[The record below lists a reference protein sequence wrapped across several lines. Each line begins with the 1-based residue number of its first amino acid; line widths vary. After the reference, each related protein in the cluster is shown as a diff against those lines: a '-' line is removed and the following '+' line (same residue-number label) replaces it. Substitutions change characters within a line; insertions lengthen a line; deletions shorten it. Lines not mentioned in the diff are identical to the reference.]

1 MQVMGIF
8 VTCHSSESLYF
19 LYLTSLLFFPATSVY
34 NFLPVSSLS
43 SAFTSVWL
51 SLDSAYEGKYG
62 VLCFLLSL
70 FALPH
75 LFPFL
80 PHHSLSYFISLYV
93 LHMGSHTY
101 KYVSIYD
108 RKYGSCISEF
118 DLCCLCYHFYFY
130 IRFIMLMIIS
140 ISFPEGAIF
149 YLLYGWIKL
158 HCVYE
163 PYSHQINLLLI
174 LWIVSASLP

>member
-1 MQVMGIF
+1 MQVMGFF

-19 LYLTSLLFFPATSVY
+19 LYLTSLLFSPATSVY

-43 SAFTSVWL
+43 SAFTSVWP

-80 PHHSLSYFISLYV
+80 PHHSLSYLISVYV
-93 LHMGSHTY
+93 LHMASHTHINMCPY
-101 KYVSIYD
+101 MTENMVHVFLSLTCVAYVIFIFISYL
-108 RKYGSCISEF
+108 SC
-118 DLCCLCYHFYFY
+118 
-130 IRFIMLMIIS
+130 
-140 ISFPEGAIF
+140 
-149 YLLYGWIKL
+149 
-158 HCVYE
+158 
-163 PYSHQINLLLI
+163 
-174 LWIVSASLP
+174 

>member
-1 MQVMGIF
+1 MQVMGFF

-19 LYLTSLLFFPATSVY
+19 LYLTSLLFSPATSVY

-43 SAFTSVWL
+43 SAFTSVWP

-80 PHHSLSYFISLYV
+80 PHHSLSYLISVYV
-93 LHMGSHTY
+93 LHM
-101 KYVSIYD
+101 
-108 RKYGSCISEF
+108 
-118 DLCCLCYHFYFY
+118 
-130 IRFIMLMIIS
+130 
-140 ISFPEGAIF
+140 
-149 YLLYGWIKL
+149 
-158 HCVYE
+158 
-163 PYSHQINLLLI
+163 
-174 LWIVSASLP
+174 ASLTHINMCPYMTENMVHVFLSLTCVAYVIIFIFTSDLSC

>member
-75 LFPFL
+75 
-80 PHHSLSYFISLYV
+80 
-93 LHMGSHTY
+93 
-101 KYVSIYD
+101 
-108 RKYGSCISEF
+108 
-118 DLCCLCYHFYFY
+118 
-130 IRFIMLMIIS
+130 
-140 ISFPEGAIF
+140 
-149 YLLYGWIKL
+149 
-158 HCVYE
+158 
-163 PYSHQINLLLI
+163 
-174 LWIVSASLP
+174 